1 MHALPLACA
10 TAHAQRRTCRMH
22 PALPCPPQDLNP
34 LPLVAIIANCTSWM
48 LYGCINRDPYVIAAN
63 EPGLL
68 LVRARNVH
76 A

>member
-1 MHALPLACA
+1 MHALV
-10 TAHAQRRTCRMH
+10 TAHV
-22 PALPCPPQDLNP
+22 QDLNP
-34 LPLVAIIANCTSWM
+34 LPLVAIIGNCTAWL

-68 LVRARNVH
+68 LVRPH